1 MTQKEGVSVYKARKL
16 LNLKYSTA
24 KHIVSIYKSTGK
36 ADRTNAIT
44 HGKRLPDIY
53 PEKEKEKPIDKT
65 NKEEAK
71 TPLDIEFE

>member
-1 MTQKEGVSVYKARKL
+1 MTQFEGVSVYKARKL

-44 HGKRLPDIY
+44 HGKRLPDVY
-53 PEKEKEKPIDKT
+53 PDHKMEYNDKT
-65 NKEEAK
+65 NNEAAITPPIDEE
-71 TPLDIEFE
+71 LE